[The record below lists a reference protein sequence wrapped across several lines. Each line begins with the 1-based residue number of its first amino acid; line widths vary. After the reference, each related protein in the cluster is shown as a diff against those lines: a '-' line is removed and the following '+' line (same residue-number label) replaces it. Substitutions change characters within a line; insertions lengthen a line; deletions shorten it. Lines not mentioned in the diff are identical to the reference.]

1 VDARRRPSIQGAES
15 GALTLCRCDGHP
27 RVITT
32 AKALAYVWE
41 LSSRS
46 PLGELAGHTADIIAI
61 TAIEC
66 GGIPMVLTGSRDST
80 ARLWNLRT
88 FELACAPL
96 TGHTG
101 DVNAVAFGEFDD
113 RVIAFTGDDRG
124 TVHAWDPLTGDQLD
138 LPIPEAADWV
148 TTLAYGDL
156 QDTSALAI
164 GAADGTVRIWCGA
177 TQQTIAE
184 VQLHTTPHD
193 MVIHPDGYLCIG
205 TEMGVVALRFG
216 ADR

>member
-1 VDARRRPSIQGAES
+1 
-15 GALTLCRCDGHP
+15 LTLCQCDGRT
-27 RVITT
+27 RVITV
-32 AKALAYVWE
+32 AKAIAHVWE

-46 PLGELAGHTADIIAI
+46 PLGELAGHTANI
-61 TAIEC
+61 TAIAATEC
-66 GGIPMVLTGSRDST
+66 SGIPMVLTGSRDST

-96 TGHTG
+96 TGHEG
-101 DVNAVAFGEFDD
+101 DVNAVAFGGFDG
-113 RVIAFTGDDRG
+113 RVIAFTGDDGG
-124 TVHAWDPLTGDQLD
+124 TVHAWDPLTGNQLD
-138 LPIPEAADWV
+138 LPSPEAEDWV
-148 TTLAYGDL
+148 TTLTYGELGDNPV
-156 QDTSALAI
+156 LAV

-184 VQLHTTPHD
+184 VQLHTAPQD

-205 TEMGVVALRFG
+205 TGMGVVALRFG